1 MEAYY
6 ERSLRSKYRSQG
18 VQTSFYES
26 TPSPTNSLGDKI
38 STGPKRS
45 FGHAGTNYPY
55 APKERDNGSASRL
68 TRVLLKRIPGKE
80 GFRRVASSHRS
91 KESERS
97 HSRSSFPYVHNKLC
111 SKLRRKRR
119 LRVQDRSAG
128 CVLSCT
134 DPSKQQEVPQVR
146 LRKQGAPVS
155 STTFRSKY
163 GPSSFYSFGAHGDS
177 IPAPSGGF
185 GDTISGRLV
194 SSPPGPSNFI
204 TTSGS
209 ANRYARPGR
218 LHSEPKEIR
227 AGPYS
232 GSPVPRNSLASGP
245 RESFTPRVQGWGDSR
260 LRAPSILPQGTRLF
274 SSVPS
279 YGFTQLGLR
288 SYPSGSFVP
297 ETPSTSFSFVRSD
310 KPVYA
315 TAQIRPWGP
324 CQPTTALAGP
334 TFSYLRNPDPPLSGG
349 LYDLHGRLQ
358 SGLGRSHGGFQDFG
372 YLDPYR
378 PQAPHQLPGAQGGY
392 LRPTALGSSAAGP
405 PGHDRHDN
413 STVVSYINKQGGT
426 HSTSL
431 LRLTVEFFL
440 WLESQGI
447 IVRARHIPGCM
458 NVIADHLSRPNQSI
472 PTEWSLHP
480 EIVKRIFRVWGT
492 PEVDMFATLSNSH
505 LPRFMSPC
513 SSGAKSPSGGCSV
526 SGLAGEVDVH
536 VSSFSPAQ
544 QGHAEITVHSSGR
557 GDPRS
562 PLVAVSTVVPT
573 LTTSLCGT
581 PVDSPIPSR
590 SSVPAGPEV
599 PLRRKVIP
607 SARMEALMRHYNA
620 AGFSDEVSRLAAA
633 PRRPS
638 TNRMYDDRWCRFTRW
653 AAGQGIDPL
662 NPTAAQVASFLFDL
676 FDVHGLSPR
685 TIKGYRT
692 CISSVLNRTG
702 KSRVVLHR
710 TISDMIASMELQRPR
725 AIPVLPQ
732 WDLGVVLEA
741 LSKPPYEPL
750 REASFKHLTLKTV
763 FLLAMASAG
772 RRSELHALRFD
783 QNYIQFKPKGAGV
796 TLYISPEFMRK
807 NQKPNQVNDP
817 WYIPAIPTGKPEFG
831 APNCPVRA
839 LRYYHRYLTEHPE
852 LRKDRRRLFVPIKD
866 NNAGKELSAPPI
878 SRWICTTIV
887 DSHAAI
893 QDSKNLSG
901 SVKAHEV
908 RAVATSLQLF
918 NKADLHSV
926 MKAGRWSSGGT
937 FTSFYLR
944 DLCPQAESLQRAGP
958 IVAAGDIVKISTF

>member
-1 MEAYY
+1 M
-6 ERSLRSKYRSQG
+6 
-18 VQTSFYES
+18 
-26 TPSPTNSLGDKI
+26 
-38 STGPKRS
+38 
-45 FGHAGTNYPY
+45 
-55 APKERDNGSASRL
+55 
-68 TRVLLKRIPGKE
+68 
-80 GFRRVASSHRS
+80 
-91 KESERS
+91 
-97 HSRSSFPYVHNKLC
+97 
-111 SKLRRKRR
+111 
-119 LRVQDRSAG
+119 
-128 CVLSCT
+128 
-134 DPSKQQEVPQVR
+134 
-146 LRKQGAPVS
+146 
-155 STTFRSKY
+155 
-163 GPSSFYSFGAHGDS
+163 
-177 IPAPSGGF
+177 
-185 GDTISGRLV
+185 
-194 SSPPGPSNFI
+194 
-204 TTSGS
+204 
-209 ANRYARPGR
+209 
-218 LHSEPKEIR
+218 
-227 AGPYS
+227 
-232 GSPVPRNSLASGP
+232 
-245 RESFTPRVQGWGDSR
+245 
-260 LRAPSILPQGTRLF
+260 
-274 SSVPS
+274 
-279 YGFTQLGLR
+279 GLR

-297 ETPSTSFSFVRSD
+297 ETPSTSFLFVRSD

-315 TAQIRPWGP
+315 TAQIRPCGP
-324 CQPTTALAGP
+324 CQPTAALAGP
-334 TFSYLRNPDPPLSGG
+334 TFSYLRNPDPPFSGR

-378 PQAPHQLPGAQGGY
+378 PPAPHHLPGAQGGY

-405 PGHDRHDN
+405 PGHDRHGQFDSGFIYQQAGRDSLHFPATSDCRAFPLVRVTRHN
-413 STVVSYINKQGGT
+413 SPGET
-426 HSTSL
+426 HS
-431 LRLTVEFFL
+431 RLHERDSRPPISSESVNTDRVVPAPRDRETHLQGLGDTRSRHVCDTVE
-440 WLESQGI
+440 
-447 IVRARHIPGCM
+447 
-458 NVIADHLSRPNQSI
+458 
-472 PTEWSLHP
+472 
-480 EIVKRIFRVWGT
+480 
-492 PEVDMFATLSNSH
+492 
-505 LPRFMSPC
+505 LPPSSVHVS

-536 VSSFSPAQ
+536 VSTLSPAQ
-544 QGHAEITVHSSGR
+544 QGRAEITVHSSGR

-599 PLRRKVIP
+599 RLRRKVVP
-607 SARMEALMRHYNA
+607 SARMEALMRHYKA

-676 FDVHGLSPR
+676 FDIHGLSPR

-725 AIPVLPQ
+725 ATPVLPQ

-783 QNYIQFKPKGAGV
+783 QNYIQFNPKGAGV
-796 TLYISPEFMRK
+796 TLYFSPEFMRK
-807 NQKPNQVNDP
+807 NQKPNQVNDS

-831 APNCPVRA
+831 APYCPVRA
-839 LRYYHRYLTEHPE
+839 LHYYHRYLTEHPE

-866 NNAGKELSAPPI
+866 NNAGKELSAPSI

-901 SVKAHEV
+901 SVKAHKV